1 MRNGKTEM
9 TGTNQDDLVGWI
21 SGGVE
26 WHARIDS

>member
-26 WHARIDS
+26 RLVGIDS